1 MIRRLNYLPL
11 IHSSSMYSYTRKEDL
26 PIRRRGWLSRE
37 FRVSWDLSVSRQL
50 IWVILKHPS
59 DLEQQWRITYHILI
73 SKKQKQD
80 APVLSK
86 LKYVFANSPD
96 SDAGFEKVVR
106 SNFLGA
112 LTNKDL
118 VTKVVDVLARKDY
131 NGSNNLLATYFC
143 FDELARQLEDDFNG
157 IYGNNFNLGGL
168 AGFPFAGGTGFN
180 ATAAHIPEDIG

>member
-1 MIRRLNYLPL
+1 M
-11 IHSSSMYSYTRKEDL
+11 
-26 PIRRRGWLSRE
+26 
-37 FRVSWDLSVSRQL
+37 
-50 IWVILKHPS
+50 
-59 DLEQQWRITYHILI
+59 
-73 SKKQKQD
+73 
-80 APVLSK
+80 
-86 LKYVFANSPD
+86 
-96 SDAGFEKVVR
+96 VR